1 MTAEPTQ
8 ARARNRT
15 TLVLIAAV
23 FVAPIV
29 LAWLFAAGIL
39 DLGDR
44 ARTNHGQL
52 VTPPIDLRTLPPPNG
67 AAALLKL
74 QPADWAVVYVT
85 AGACDEACAQH
96 LQTLEVVRSLAGK
109 EATRLSVFGLAAGEG
124 TDVVKGGPRVL
135 VDKDFVAALAAAL
148 AKRPSPPTL
157 PLHAFVDWRGQL
169 MMTFPTDAPPADIKS
184 DLVRLLRASA
194 IR

>member
-1 MTAEPTQ
+1 MTAESSLGRT
-8 ARARNRT
+8 RNRT
-15 TLVLIAAV
+15 TLLLIAAV

-29 LAWLFAAGIL
+29 LAWLFASGIL
-39 DLGDR
+39 GLGDR

-52 VTPPIDLRTLPPPNG
+52 VTPPVDLRTLPPPSG
-67 AAALLKL
+67 AVPLLKL

-85 AGACDEACAQH
+85 AGVCDEACAQH

-109 EATRLSVFGLAAGEG
+109 EATRLSVFGLAAEEG
-124 TDVVKGGPRVL
+124 PGAPQGGPRIL
-135 VDKDFVAALAAAL
+135 VDKAFVAALGTTL
-148 AKRPSPPTL
+148 AGRPSPPAF

-169 MMTFPTDAPPADIKS
+169 MMTFPADAPPADIKS

-194 IR
+194 IK

>member
-1 MTAEPTQ
+1 MTEASNP
-8 ARARNRT
+8 ARSRNRT
-15 TLVLIAAV
+15 TLFLIAAV

-29 LAWLFAAGIL
+29 LAWLFATGTVG
-39 DLGDR
+39 LGDR

-52 VTPPIDLRTLPPPNG
+52 ITPPVDLRTLPPPQG

-74 QPADWAVVYVT
+74 QPADWAVVYIS
-85 AGACDEACAQH
+85 AGACDESCGQH
-96 LQTLEVVRSLAGK
+96 LQALEVVRSLSGK
-109 EATRLSVFGLAAGEG
+109 EATRLSVFGLSAEEG
-124 TDVVKGGPRVL
+124 
-135 VDKDFVAALAAAL
+135 A
-148 AKRPSPPTL
+148 PPAL

>member
-1 MTAEPTQ
+1 MTAEPSL
-8 ARARNRT
+8 ARTRNRT
-15 TLVLIAAV
+15 TLFLIAAV

-29 LAWLFAAGIL
+29 LAWLFATGAL

-44 ARTNHGQL
+44 ARTNHGHL
-52 VTPPIDLRTLPPPNG
+52 VTPPVDLRTLPAPTG

-74 QPADWAVVYVT
+74 QPADWAVVYIT
-85 AGACDEACAQH
+85 AGACDDACEQH
-96 LQTLEVVRSLAGK
+96 LETLEVVRSLAGK
-109 EATRLSVFGLAAGEG
+109 EATRLSVFGLAAEEG
-124 TDVVKGGPRVL
+124 AGAAQGGPRVL
-135 VDKDFVAALAAAL
+135 VDQPFVTALGTSLAA
-148 AKRPSPPTL
+148 RQSPPAL